1 MKLYIDTSKSDEV
14 SVRINQTL
22 RKQERKE
29 KSESL
34 LALIDCSLRESSTSL
49 ECIEAIEAKTGPGSF
64 TGLRVGFAVANLLAW
79 YFKIPF
85 NGKIISQEG
94 LLPAYLEKV

>member
-1 MKLYIDTSKSDEV
+1 MKLYIDSSQSNQI
-14 SVRINQTL
+14 SVGVNKTL
-22 RKQERKE
+22 KKQERKE

-34 LALIDCSLRESSTSL
+34 LTLIDSSVREHNTTL
-49 ECIEAIEAKTGPGSF
+49 ECIDSIEAETGPGSF

-85 NGKIISQEG
+85 NGKKISRQG
-94 LLPAYLEKV
+94 ILPSYLNKI